1 MSLSGTTDFN
11 LDLAEILDEAAER
24 CGMEGVRSGYQYK
37 TARRSLSLLLLDFA
51 NKGINLWTVQEGTIP
66 LVPGTTTYNLPAD
79 TVDLIEH
86 VIRTGSGTTQSDL
99 SISRISVST
108 YATIPSKTN
117 TGRPVQCYINR
128 QSPIPTITLW
138 PVPDNAQ
145 TYTLVYWRLRRLQ
158 DAGTGANTQDVPF
171 RFLPALIA
179 GTAYHMAMKTPEGLA
194 RLPMLKA
201 QYDET
206 LADAMSEDRDKSSV
220 RFVPRV
226 GRIS

>member
-1 MSLSGTTDFN
+1 MSLSGTTSFN
-11 LDLAEILDEAAER
+11 LDLAEILEEAAER
-24 CGMEGVRSGYQYK
+24 CGMELRSGYQFK

-66 LVPGTTTYNLPAD
+66 LVSGTATYNLPTD

-86 VIRTGSGTTQSDL
+86 VIRTGTGTSQSDL

-128 QSPIPTITLW
+128 QSPTPTITLW
-138 PVPDNAQ
+138 PVPDDSQ
-145 TYTLVYWRLRRLQ
+145 SYTLVYWRLRRLQ
-158 DAGTGANTQDVPF
+158 DAGTGGTEQDVPF

-179 GTAYHMAMKTPEGLA
+179 GTAYHMALKTPEGMA

-206 LADAMSEDRDKSSV
+206 LADAMSEDRDRSAV

>member
-37 TARRSLSLLLLDFA
+37 TARRSLALLLLDFA

-138 PVPDNAQ
+138 PVPDNSQ

>member
-1 MSLSGTTDFN
+1 MSLSGTTTFN
-11 LDLAEILDEAAER
+11 LDLAEILEEAAER
-24 CGMEGVRSGYQYK
+24 CGMELRTGYAFK
-37 TARRSLSLLLLDFA
+37 TARRSLGLLLLDFA

-66 LVPGTTTYNLPAD
+66 LVAGTTTYNLPTD

-128 QSPIPTITLW
+128 QSPTPTITLW
-138 PVPDNAQ
+138 PVPDNSQ
-145 TYTLVYWRLRRLQ
+145 PYTLVYWRLRRLQ
-158 DAGTGANTQDVPF
+158 DAGTGATDQDVPF

-179 GTAYHMAMKTPEGLA
+179 GTAYHMALKTPEGMA

-206 LADAMSEDRDKSSV
+206 LADAMSEDRDRSAV

>member
-1 MSLSGTTDFN
+1 MSLSGTTSFN
-11 LDLAEILDEAAER
+11 LDLAEILEEAAER
-24 CGMEGVRSGYQYK
+24 CGMELRTGYAFK
-37 TARRSLSLLLLDFA
+37 TARRSLGLLLLDFA

-66 LVPGTTTYNLPAD
+66 LVSGTATYNLPTD

-86 VIRTGSGTTQSDL
+86 VIRTGTGTSQSDL

-128 QSPIPTITLW
+128 QSPTPTITLW
-138 PVPDNAQ
+138 PVPDDSQ
-145 TYTLVYWRLRRLQ
+145 SYTLVYWRLRRLQ
-158 DAGTGANTQDVPF
+158 DAGTGATDQDVPF

-179 GTAYHMAMKTPEGLA
+179 GTAYHMALKTPEGMA

-206 LADAMSEDRDKSSV
+206 LADALAEDRDRSSV

>member
-37 TARRSLSLLLLDFA
+37 TARRSLALLLMSWSNL
-51 NKGINLWTVQEGTIP
+51 GINLWTVQEGSIP
-66 LVPGTTTYNLPAD
+66 LVAGTTTYDLPAD

-138 PVPDNAQ
+138 PVPDSS
-145 TYTLVYWRLRRLQ
+145 TPYTLVYWRLRRLQ
-158 DAGTGANTQDVPF
+158 DAGTGATNQDVPF

-206 LADAMSEDRDKSSV
+206 LADAMAEDRDKSSV

>member
-51 NKGINLWTVQEGTIP
+51 NKGINLWTVQEGSIP
-66 LVPGTTTYNLPAD
+66 LVAGTTTYDLPAD

-138 PVPDNAQ
+138 PVPDSS
-145 TYTLVYWRLRRLQ
+145 TPYTLVYWRLRRLQ
-158 DAGTGANTQDVPF
+158 DAGTGATNQDVPF

-206 LADAMSEDRDKSSV
+206 LADAMAEDRDKSSV

>member
-1 MSLSGTTDFN
+1 MSLSGTTSFN
-11 LDLAEILDEAAER
+11 LDLAEILEEAAER
-24 CGMEGVRSGYQYK
+24 CGMELRTGYAFK

-66 LVPGTTTYNLPAD
+66 LVSGTATYNLPTD

-86 VIRTGSGTTQSDL
+86 VIRTGTGTSQSDL

-117 TGRPVQCYINR
+117 AGRPVQCYINR
-128 QSPIPTITLW
+128 QSPTPTITLW
-138 PVPDNAQ
+138 PVPDDSQ
-145 TYTLVYWRLRRLQ
+145 SYTLVYWRLRRLQ
-158 DAGTGANTQDVPF
+158 DAGTGGTEQDVPF

-179 GTAYHMAMKTPEGLA
+179 GTAYHMALKTPEGMA

-206 LADAMSEDRDKSSV
+206 LADAMSEDRDRSSV

>member
-1 MSLSGTTDFN
+1 MSLSGTTTFN
-11 LDLAEILDEAAER
+11 LDLAEILEEAAER
-24 CGMEGVRSGYQYK
+24 CGMELRTGYAFK
-37 TARRSLSLLLLDFA
+37 TARRSLGLLLLDFA

-66 LVPGTTTYNLPAD
+66 LVAGTTTYNLPTD

-86 VIRTGSGTTQSDL
+86 VIRTGTGTSQSDL

-128 QSPIPTITLW
+128 QSPTPTITLW
-138 PVPDNAQ
+138 PVPDASQ
-145 TYTLVYWRLRRLQ
+145 SYTLVYWRLRRLQ
-158 DAGTGANTQDVPF
+158 DAGTGATDQDVPF

-179 GTAYHMAMKTPEGLA
+179 GTAYHMALKTPEGMA

-206 LADAMSEDRDKSSV
+206 LADAMSEDRDRSAV